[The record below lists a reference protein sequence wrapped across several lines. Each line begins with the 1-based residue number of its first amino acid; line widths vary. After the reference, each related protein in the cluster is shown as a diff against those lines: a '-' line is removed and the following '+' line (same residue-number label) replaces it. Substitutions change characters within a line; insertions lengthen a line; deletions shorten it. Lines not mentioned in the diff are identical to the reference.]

1 MSKVKIILIIIII
14 AALGSVFYWLGSDKK
29 IMVAPADEAQKARV
43 IQEKLTI
50 PDTTSFTGA
59 EGRVVDQGS
68 VAVALVP
75 KSDAEKVIVPGAE
88 LSVKGVYD
96 LSLQAA
102 LEWSSDAKLVF
113 IKSLGAVTLDGKSSQ
128 WQIAFSSSPAKISKE
143 TLGGQAKKSR
153 GYEVIIQKNQIV
165 SQKEIESAAIGEEV
179 PANFA
184 NRDSSWAIARLAD
197 IPQFQTASITA
208 IVFSYN
214 QDANGWDYIIPNS
227 FGKTAIRVR

>member
-29 IMVAPADEAQKARV
+29 IMVAPADEARKARV

-88 LSVKGVYD
+88 LSVKGSYD
-96 LSLQAA
+96 FAQPEASK
-102 LEWSSDAKLVF
+102 WSSDAKLVF

-128 WQIAFSSSPAKISKE
+128 WQIAFSSK
-143 TLGGQAKKSR
+143 TKKSR
-153 GYEVIIQKNQIV
+153 GYEIIVQKNQIV

>member
-75 KSDAEKVIVPGAE
+75 KSDAEKVIVPEAE
-88 LSVKGVYD
+88 LSVKGSYD
-96 LSLQAA
+96 FAQPEASK
-102 LEWSSDAKLVF
+102 WSSDVKLVF
-113 IKSLGAVTLDGKSSQ
+113 IKSLGAITLDGKSSQ
-128 WQIAFSSSPAKISKE
+128 WQIAFSSK
-143 TLGGQAKKSR
+143 TKKNR
-153 GYEVIIQKNQIV
+153 GYEIIVQKNQIV

>member
-29 IMVAPADEAQKARV
+29 IMVAPADEARKARV

-75 KSDAEKVIVPGAE
+75 KSDAEKVIVPEAE
-88 LSVKGVYD
+88 LSVKGSYD
-96 LSLQAA
+96 FAQPEASK
-102 LEWSSDAKLVF
+102 WSSDAKLVF

-128 WQIAFSSSPAKISKE
+128 WQIAFSSK
-143 TLGGQAKKSR
+143 TKKNR
-153 GYEVIIQKNQIV
+153 GYEIIVQKNQIV

>member
-1 MSKVKIILIIIII
+1 M
-14 AALGSVFYWLGSDKK
+14 
-29 IMVAPADEAQKARV
+29 

-88 LSVKGVYD
+88 LSVKGSYD
-96 LSLQAA
+96 FAQPEASK
-102 LEWSSDAKLVF
+102 WSSDAKLVF

-128 WQIAFSSSPAKISKE
+128 WQIAFSSK
-143 TLGGQAKKSR
+143 TKKNR
-153 GYEVIIQKNQIV
+153 GYEIIVQKNQIV

>member
-29 IMVAPADEAQKARV
+29 IMVAPADEARKARV

-75 KSDAEKVIVPGAE
+75 KSDAEKVIVPEAE
-88 LSVKGVYD
+88 LSVKGSYD
-96 LSLQAA
+96 FAQPEASK
-102 LEWSSDAKLVF
+102 WSSDVKLVF
-113 IKSLGAVTLDGKSSQ
+113 IKSLGAITLDGKSSQ
-128 WQIAFSSSPAKISKE
+128 WQIAFSSK
-143 TLGGQAKKSR
+143 TKKNR
-153 GYEVIIQKNQIV
+153 GYEIIVQKNQIV

>member
-75 KSDAEKVIVPGAE
+75 KSDAEKVIVPEAE
-88 LSVKGVYD
+88 LSVKGSYD
-96 LSLQAA
+96 FAQPEASK
-102 LEWSSDAKLVF
+102 WSSDAKLVF

-128 WQIAFSSSPAKISKE
+128 WQIAFSSK
-143 TLGGQAKKSR
+143 TKKNR
-153 GYEVIIQKNQIV
+153 GYEIIVQKNQIV

>member
-75 KSDAEKVIVPGAE
+75 KSDAEKVIVPEAE
-88 LSVKGVYD
+88 LSVKGSYD
-96 LSLQAA
+96 FAQPEASK
-102 LEWSSDAKLVF
+102 WSSDAKLVF

-128 WQIAFSSSPAKISKE
+128 WQIAFSSK
-143 TLGGQAKKSR
+143 TKKSR
-153 GYEVIIQKNQIV
+153 GYEIIVQKNQIV

>member
-88 LSVKGVYD
+88 LSVKGSYD
-96 LSLQAA
+96 FAQPEASK
-102 LEWSSDAKLVF
+102 WSSDAKLVF

-128 WQIAFSSSPAKISKE
+128 WQIAFSSK
-143 TLGGQAKKSR
+143 TKKNR
-153 GYEVIIQKNQIV
+153 GYEIIVQKNQIV

>member
-29 IMVAPADEAQKARV
+29 IMVAPADEARKARV

-88 LSVKGVYD
+88 LSVKGSYD
-96 LSLQAA
+96 FAQPEASK
-102 LEWSSDAKLVF
+102 WSSDAKLVF

-128 WQIAFSSSPAKISKE
+128 WQIAFSSK
-143 TLGGQAKKSR
+143 TKKNR
-153 GYEVIIQKNQIV
+153 GYEIIVQKNQIV

>member
-29 IMVAPADEAQKARV
+29 IMVAPADEARKARV

-88 LSVKGVYD
+88 LSVKGSYD
-96 LSLQAA
+96 FAQPEASK
-102 LEWSSDAKLVF
+102 WSSDVKLVF
-113 IKSLGAVTLDGKSSQ
+113 IKSLGAITLDGKSSQ
-128 WQIAFSSSPAKISKE
+128 WQIAFSSKM
-143 TLGGQAKKSR
+143 KKSR
-153 GYEVIIQKNQIV
+153 GYEIIVQKNQIV

>member
-29 IMVAPADEAQKARV
+29 ITVAPGEEARKARV
-43 IQEKLTI
+43 IQENLII
-50 PDTTSFTGA
+50 PDTILFTGA
-59 EGRVVDQGS
+59 EGQVVDQGS

-75 KSDAEKVIVPGAE
+75 KSDAEKVIVPEAE
-88 LSVKGVYD
+88 LSVKGSYD
-96 LSLQAA
+96 FAQPEASK
-102 LEWSSDAKLVF
+102 WSSDAKLVF

-128 WQIAFSSSPAKISKE
+128 WQIAFSSK
-143 TLGGQAKKSR
+143 TKKNR
-153 GYEVIIQKNQIV
+153 GYEIIVQKNQIV

>member
-29 IMVAPADEAQKARV
+29 IMVAPADEARKARV

-88 LSVKGVYD
+88 LSVKGSYD
-96 LSLQAA
+96 FAQPEASK
-102 LEWSSDAKLVF
+102 WSSDAKLVF

-128 WQIAFSSSPAKISKE
+128 WQIAFSSK
-143 TLGGQAKKSR
+143 TKKSR
-153 GYEVIIQKNQIV
+153 GYEIIVQKNKIV
-165 SQKEIESAAIGEEV
+165 SQKEIESAATGTDI
-179 PANFA
+179 PANWF
-184 NRDSSWAIARLAD
+184 DSGEAIKTIQD
-197 IPQFQTASITA
+197 MPQYNNASISA
-208 IVFSYN
+208 INFFYN
-214 QDANGWDYIIPNS
+214 FDAKEWKYGIS
-227 FGKTAIRVR
+227 TSAGVTSIRVR

>member
-29 IMVAPADEAQKARV
+29 IMVAPADEARKARV

-88 LSVKGVYD
+88 LSVKGSYD
-96 LSLQAA
+96 FAQPEASK
-102 LEWSSDAKLVF
+102 WSSDVKLVF
-113 IKSLGAVTLDGKSSQ
+113 IKSLGAITLDGKSSQ
-128 WQIAFSSSPAKISKE
+128 WQIAFSSK
-143 TLGGQAKKSR
+143 TKKNR
-153 GYEVIIQKNQIV
+153 GYEIIVQKNQIV

>member
-14 AALGSVFYWLGSDKK
+14 AALGSAFYWLGSDKK
-29 IMVAPADEAQKARV
+29 IMVAPADEARKARV

-88 LSVKGVYD
+88 LSVKGSYD
-96 LSLQAA
+96 FAQPEASK
-102 LEWSSDAKLVF
+102 WSSDVKLVF
-113 IKSLGAVTLDGKSSQ
+113 IKSLGAITLDGKSSQ
-128 WQIAFSSSPAKISKE
+128 WQIAFSSK
-143 TLGGQAKKSR
+143 TKKNR
-153 GYEVIIQKNQIV
+153 GYEIIVQKNQIV

>member
-29 IMVAPADEAQKARV
+29 IMVAPADEARKARV

-59 EGRVVDQGS
+59 EGRVVEQGS

-75 KSDAEKVIVPGAE
+75 KSDTERVIVPGAE
-88 LSVKGVYD
+88 LSVKRAYD
-96 LSLQAA
+96 LAQPEASK
-102 LEWSSDAKLVF
+102 WSSDAKLVF
-113 IKSLGAVTLDGKSSQ
+113 IKSLGAVTLEGKSSQ
-128 WQIAFSSSPAKISKE
+128 WQIAFSSAV
-143 TLGGQAKKSR
+143 KKNS
-153 GYEVIIQKNQIV
+153 GYEIIIQKNQII
-165 SQKEIESAAIGEEV
+165 SQKEIESAAIGGET

-208 IVFSYN
+208 IIFSYN

>member
-43 IQEKLTI
+43 IQEKLT
-50 PDTTSFTGA
+50 SFTGA

-75 KSDAEKVIVPGAE
+75 KSDAEKVIVPEAE
-88 LSVKGVYD
+88 LSVKGSYD
-96 LSLQAA
+96 FAQPEASK
-102 LEWSSDAKLVF
+102 WSSDAKLVF

-128 WQIAFSSSPAKISKE
+128 WQIAFSSK
-143 TLGGQAKKSR
+143 TKKSR
-153 GYEVIIQKNQIV
+153 GYEIIVQKNQIV

>member
-88 LSVKGVYD
+88 LSVKGSYD
-96 LSLQAA
+96 FAQPEASK
-102 LEWSSDAKLVF
+102 WSSDVKLVF
-113 IKSLGAVTLDGKSSQ
+113 IKSLGAITLDGKSSQ
-128 WQIAFSSSPAKISKE
+128 WQIAFSSK
-143 TLGGQAKKSR
+143 TKKNR
-153 GYEVIIQKNQIV
+153 GYEIIVQKNQIV

>member
-29 IMVAPADEAQKARV
+29 ITVAPGEEARKARV

-50 PDTTSFTGA
+50 PNTTSFTGA
-59 EGRVVDQGS
+59 EGRVVDQGG

-75 KSDAEKVIVPGAE
+75 KSEAEKVIVPGAE
-88 LSVKGVYD
+88 LSVKGSYD
-96 LSLQAA
+96 FAQPEASK
-102 LEWSSDAKLVF
+102 WSSDVKLVF
-113 IKSLGAVTLDGKSSQ
+113 IKSLGAITLDGKSSQ
-128 WQIAFSSSPAKISKE
+128 WQIAFSSK
-143 TLGGQAKKSR
+143 TKKNR
-153 GYEVIIQKNQIV
+153 GYEIIVQKNQIV